1 MKKFEENINTKAV
14 DDGYGDTKFNG
25 NGTPSHIPSFVTPF
39 KAKPTE
45 DFSGASRLNYVA
57 IEIEGERYTVG
68 DYAAKLDP
76 NIRWD
81 AADHKHTAP
90 NFPILFKSALGLM
103 CTGNEELIDLL
114 MMNLPLNFDTPDRR
128 AELMYAVK
136 GTHHFKISTDGVYFV
151 DKVITIGEVDIKKQA
166 FGSLCDAMLDD
177 DGEIMNVSLAK
188 GFNVV
193 VDIGSRTLNILT
205 IDALEEQP
213 SLSKQDNQGM
223 YTPYIQIGTRL
234 EEELKAPIPDGKLP
248 TIIKTREIRNQNI
261 STLVDA
267 VFDNHASNI
276 IGTLNKVLMN
286 SWAFVNNVI
295 FTGGGAEVL
304 KPHLEKHLFGVNT
317 IYLGRYS
324 NVRGLRKYGIRKA
337 RKSAVKRSSSR

>member
-1 MKKFEENINTKAV
+1 MKKFEEHINTKAV

-39 KAKPTE
+39 QPKPSE
-45 DFSGASRLNYVA
+45 EFAGASRLNYVA
-57 IEIEGERYTVG
+57 VEIDGDRYTVG
-68 DYAAKLDP
+68 DYATKLDP
-76 NIRWD
+76 DIRWD
-81 AADHKHTAP
+81 AADHKHNTP

-114 MMNLPLNFDTPDRR
+114 MMNLPLNFDTPERR

-166 FGSLCDAMLDD
+166 FGSLCDAMLDNE
-177 DGEIMNVSLAK
+177 GEIVDASLAR

-205 IDALEEQP
+205 IDALEEQS

-223 YTPYIQIGTRL
+223 FKSYIQIGKRL
-234 EEELKAPIPDGKLP
+234 EQDLNAPIPDGKLP
-248 TIIKTREIRNQNI
+248 TIIKNREIRNRNI

-267 VFDNHASNI
+267 VFDNHAANI
-276 IGTLNKVLMN
+276 ISTLNKVLMN

-304 KPHLEKHLFGVNT
+304 KPYLENQLQGVNT

-324 NVRGLRKYGIRKA
+324 NVNGLRKYGIRKA
-337 RKSAVKRSSSR
+337 RKGAVKRSSAR